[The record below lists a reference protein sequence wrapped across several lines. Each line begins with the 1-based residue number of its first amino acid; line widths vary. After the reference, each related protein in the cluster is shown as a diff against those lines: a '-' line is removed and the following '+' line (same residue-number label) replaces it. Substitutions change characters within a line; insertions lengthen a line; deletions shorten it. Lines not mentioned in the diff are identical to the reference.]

1 VNGTFKPPR
10 FLYKRYDSKKGL
22 SLARK
27 NTSTPPTK
35 DSLFQNK
42 KSLAFCEVFY
52 RFQNKKQWKEMAN
65 QLSSIYASSHQS
77 SAITRVL
84 KISLTKKNVFEN
96 KIKIFKK
103 HLFSNAP

>member
-52 RFQNKKQWKEMAN
+52 RFQNKKQWKEMVEKIAVFK
-65 QLSSIYASSHQS
+65 QMKKQELIGHYA
-77 SAITRVL
+77 
-84 KISLTKKNVFEN
+84 KIGEG
-96 KIKIFKK
+96 
-103 HLFSNAP
+103 HYR